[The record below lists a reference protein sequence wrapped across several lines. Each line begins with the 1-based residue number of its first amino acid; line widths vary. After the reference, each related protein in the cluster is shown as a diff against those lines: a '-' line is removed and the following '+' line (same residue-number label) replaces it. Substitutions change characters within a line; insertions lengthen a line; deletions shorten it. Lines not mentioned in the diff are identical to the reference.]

1 MITNSANMETATTT
15 KPAAQS
21 SSSTDAPRRRK
32 DPILQELWAVKA
44 QMNQEAGYDV
54 RRLYAQVQQ
63 AAAVLFDSNGRVR
76 SPTL

>member
-1 MITNSANMETATTT
+1 MNT
-15 KPAAQS
+15 
-21 SSSTDAPRRRK
+21 STHVSIDQPRRRK

-44 QMNQEAGYDV
+44 QMNQDAGYDV

-76 SPTL
+76 SPGN